1 MHSVIAGPRPMKG
14 EGAVAGGGGGG
25 GGMKRVFWGL
35 CDAGPGGCMRSWGK
49 FV

>member
-14 EGAVAGGGGGG
+14 EGGGGV
-25 GGMKRVFWGL
+25 KTVFWVL

-49 FV
+49 VCLN